1 MDESTV
7 TAAVEELRRPLR
19 ADGADLVL
27 IRADPR
33 TAVVELRLEL
43 DGVTCRDCVL
53 PPDRLADVVAS
64 VLRRGIPEEFELVL
78 HDPRRDTESA

>member
-1 MDESTV
+1 MDANTV

-33 TAVVELRLEL
+33 TAIVELRLDL

-53 PPDRLADVVAS
+53 PPDRLAEVVEN
-64 VLRRGIPEEFELVL
+64 VLRRGIPGEFELVL
-78 HDPRRDTESA
+78 HDPRRQDT